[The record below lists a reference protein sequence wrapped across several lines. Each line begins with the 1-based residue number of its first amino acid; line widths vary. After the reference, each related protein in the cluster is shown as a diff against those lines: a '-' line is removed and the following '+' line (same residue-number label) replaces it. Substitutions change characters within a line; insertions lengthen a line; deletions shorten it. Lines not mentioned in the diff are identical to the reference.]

1 MTKSNKTNAAVSGFT
16 FEGARA
22 VVLADVRRAIQD
34 EGQDVKAFGLD
45 FTAGLIA
52 KRLFSD
58 LPRDKAIAKGKGIMG
73 ATSAGREAKAGQA
86 VRTPDEETAWEA
98 ARKQWRRIGQEAGV
112 LEARK
117 ANPKTKGDGKATRKT
132 KGGKPSAAPKSPAKP
147 KDAQSATLM
156 LLNMA
161 QSASAYCAKH
171 KAVVSA
177 DASHAVADF
186 LAAMAKLAK

>member
-1 MTKSNKTNAAVSGFT
+1 MAKTNKTNAAVSGFT

-22 VVLADVRRAIQD
+22 VVLADIKRAVLD

-52 KRLFSD
+52 KRLFAD

-73 ATSAGREAKAGQA
+73 ATSAGHEAKAGQA
-86 VRTPDEETAWEA
+86 IRSPEQETAWEA

-112 LEARK
+112 LEKSKRK
-117 ANPKTKGDGKATRKT
+117 SAPRNGQTSKRKP
-132 KGGKPSAAPKSPAKP
+132 KGGKPSATSKSPAKP